1 MIVWIDAANFEP
13 DLLVFGM
20 NAIERHLRAIRQQ
33 RLQPTAIRIDGGAR
47 TLALAGLRLPAALLD
62 GAPIE
67 IVSTGGAVGQRLAG
81 WLATAGTGPVLCLSG
96 DSILDPRVLRHM
108 SQAPGSTAMREG
120 DVAAIWISDAD
131 RPRIPG
137 EAASLAALAAAL
149 PGCTPITEANFGGF
163 IRKLR
168 RNLAPYILPLRASP
182 ERDAAERFLFRS
194 NYKGST
200 DLFTKYVYPPL
211 VWRMVRP
218 LAAARIHP
226 NWVTL
231 LSIVMTLAAVPCFA
245 YGYFWT
251 GFALA
256 YGMSVLDSV
265 DGKLARLTFTDS
277 NLGNLLDHGLD
288 LVHPPLWY
296 AAWAI
301 GLAGGDLHSPL
312 MIAGGILIL
321 IYVCDRLVLKIY
333 SVRFQRGLH
342 THAPVDAFLR
352 SFIARRN
359 INLPLFTI
367 GYALGYGEAA
377 FYAVVAWQAATL
389 AYHTVRVA
397 WIFLVEKAVPGDRAP
412 AG

>member
-1 MIVWIDAANFEP
+1 MIVWIDAAEFQP
-13 DLLVFGM
+13 DLKVFGM
-20 NAIERHLRAIRQQ
+20 NAIERHLRAILQQ
-33 RLQPTAIRIDGGAR
+33 GLRPVSVRIDGGSR
-47 TLALAGLRLPAALLD
+47 SPTLAELGLPADLTRRI
-62 GAPIE
+62 PIDLA
-67 IVSTGGAVGQRLAG
+67 SGTGTIGRRLSG
-81 WLATAGTGPVLCLSG
+81 WLATATAGPALCLSA
-96 DSILDPRVLRHM
+96 DTLLDPRVLRHM
-108 SQAPGSTAMREG
+108 ATQSTSSVLRDGER
-120 DVAAIWISDAD
+120 AALWLAEAD
-131 RPRIPG
+131 RMRVPADAG
-137 EAASLAALAAAL
+137 SLAALAAAL
-149 PGCTPITEANFGGF
+149 PDIEPITEANFGGF

-168 RNLAPYILPLRASP
+168 RNLPPYILPLRGPA

-211 VWRMVRP
+211 VWRLVRP

-226 NWVTL
+226 NGVTL
-231 LSIVMTLAAVPCFA
+231 VSIAMTLAAVPCFA

-288 LVHPPLWY
+288 LIHPPLWY

-301 GLAGGDLHSPL
+301 GLAGGDLTSPL
-312 MIAGGILIL
+312 MVAGGVLIL
-321 IYVCDRLVLKIY
+321 IYVLDRLVLKIY

-342 THAPVDAFLR
+342 THAPIDAFMR

-367 GYALGYGEAA
+367 GYALGLGAEA

-389 AYHTVRVA
+389 AYHIARVF
-397 WIFLVEKAVPGDRAP
+397 WIFLIEKAVPGDRAP